1 MAFGRKKDKKKPVKK
16 QFVKCNGAWTVKLM
30 GNDGKWTTYQ
40 RYCSLEAGHKGAHR

>member
-16 QFVKCNGAWTVKLM
+16 QFVKCSGTWTEKRM
-30 GNDGKWTTYQ
+30 INDHWMTFT